1 MIVKELLVLSICL
14 LVAGMCLI
22 WIASHSSRRGMFL
35 IRKKRGNKKN
45 LYMRP
50 SKCPIGEMASAQIFI
65 SMRKLLRELR
75 AEGCSLIFFE
85 SHMVRKENLE
95 KFLKF
100 LEAEGMMCEKIQYR
114 KTLLIHS
121 IHIKLAMLICHK
133 KRINVHPESARISIR
148 LQ

>member
-1 MIVKELLVLSICL
+1 MIVKELLVLSLCL
-14 LVAGMCLI
+14 LVAGTCLI
-22 WIASHSSRRGMFL
+22 WIGSQRSRRGMFL
-35 IRKKRGNKKN
+35 VRKKRGNKKI

-50 SKCPIGEMASAQIFI
+50 SQCPVGDMASAQIFI

-85 SHMVRKENLE
+85 SHMVRKDNLE

-100 LEAEGMMCEKIQYR
+100 LETEGMVCERVQYR

-121 IHIKLAMLICHK
+121 THLKLAMLFSHK
-133 KRINVHPESARISIR
+133 KRVKVHPESARISIR